1 MRIDVESFDD
11 PRLAEYRALRDRELV
26 GDDGRSGTFIGEGLL
41 VIERML
47 ALPGA
52 TRSILA
58 AERRLA
64 EIDAL
69 LARHAQPHVPVFVTP
84 DHRVEAL
91 TGFQMHRGAIAS
103 GDRAIL
109 QGRSLLEIAPT
120 TGPALVLA
128 ADGVGDRDN
137 IGAIFRDGAAFGAHG
152 ILIGQHC
159 HDPLYRKS
167 IRSSM
172 GYALSVPFL
181 HCVLPSTLKML
192 RRDHG
197 YSVLG
202 TVCRPGA
209 RPLPSIRRTERM
221 VVVVGN
227 EFRGI
232 SPEVEAEC
240 DQLAFIPMRE
250 GIDSLNVSVA
260 GAVTLFHL
268 AHGSGTLPNGNPS
281 GQA

>member
-1 MRIDVESFDD
+1 
-11 PRLAEYRALRDRELV
+11 
-26 GDDGRSGTFIGEGLL
+26 
-41 VIERML
+41 
-47 ALPGA
+47 
-52 TRSILA
+52 
-58 AERRLA
+58 
-64 EIDAL
+64 
-69 LARHAQPHVPVFVTP
+69 
-84 DHRVEAL
+84 
-91 TGFQMHRGAIAS
+91 
-103 GDRAIL
+103 
-109 QGRSLLEIAPT
+109 
-120 TGPALVLA
+120 
-128 ADGVGDRDN
+128 
-137 IGAIFRDGAAFGAHG
+137 
-152 ILIGQHC
+152 
-159 HDPLYRKS
+159 
-167 IRSSM
+167 M
-172 GYALSVPFL
+172 GYALSVPFM

-240 DQLAFIPMRE
+240 DQLAFIPMRA

-268 AHGSGTLPNGNPS
+268 AHGGGTLPTGNPS

>member
-11 PRLAEYRALRDRELV
+11 PRLDDFRALRDRELV
-26 GDDGRSGTFIGEGLL
+26 GDDGRSGSFIGEGLL
-41 VIERML
+41 VIDRML
-47 ALPGA
+47 AMPGV

-58 AERRLA
+58 AERRLP

-69 LARHAQPHVPVFVTP
+69 LTRYGQPGVRVFVTP
-84 DHRVEAL
+84 DRRVEAL

-103 GDRAIL
+103 GDRAIV
-109 QGRSLLEIAPT
+109 QGRSLDEIAP
-120 TGPALVLA
+120 GAGRALVLA
-128 ADGVGDRDN
+128 ADAIGDRDN
-137 IGAIFRDGAAFGAHG
+137 IGTIFRDGAAFGVRG
-152 ILIGQHC
+152 ILLGQHC

-167 IRSSM
+167 IRSGM
-172 GYALSVPFL
+172 GYTLSVPFL

-197 YSVLG
+197 YFVLG
-202 TVCRPGA
+202 MICRPGA
-209 RPLPSIRRTERM
+209 RPLPEVRRTDRM

-240 DQLAFIPMRE
+240 DELAFIPMRD

-268 AHGSGTLPNGNPS
+268 AHSHAQKPLAPI
-281 GQA
+281 

>member
-26 GDDGRSGTFIGEGLL
+26 GEDGRSGTFIGEGLL

-69 LARHAQPHVPVFVTP
+69 LERHAQPHVPVFVTK

-109 QGRSLLEIAPT
+109 QGRSLHEVAPT
-120 TGPALVLA
+120 TGAALVLA

-152 ILIGQHC
+152 LLIGQHC

-172 GYALSVPFL
+172 GYALSVPFM

-240 DQLAFIPMRE
+240 DQLAFIPMRA

-268 AHGSGTLPNGNPS
+268 AHGSGTLPTGNPS